1 MQIISSKIV
10 VLTLLMLLTQTNCSN
25 KTLEPPK
32 ENKPTEPTPAQIIV
46 PNDAEITARI
56 RGIVAKIL
64 NLDSNS
70 IDVNAPLTKQKNPAD
85 ELDIIEIIME
95 VEEIFNIEIKDE
107 EIGNST
113 EQVVKELSVKKLAEI
128 VAKKKTGKPVR

>member
-1 MQIISSKIV
+1 M
-10 VLTLLMLLTQTNCSN
+10 
-25 KTLEPPK
+25 
-32 ENKPTEPTPAQIIV
+32 
-46 PNDAEITARI
+46 
-56 RGIVAKIL
+56 